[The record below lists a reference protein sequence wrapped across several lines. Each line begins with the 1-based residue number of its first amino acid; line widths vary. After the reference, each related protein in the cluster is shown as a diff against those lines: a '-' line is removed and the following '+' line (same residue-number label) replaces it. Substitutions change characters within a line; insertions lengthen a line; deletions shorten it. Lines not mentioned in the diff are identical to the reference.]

1 MNSKVLKSKL
11 IFDHLPAYASFLLE
25 NKLSECAKIQLTY
38 SREENIPL
46 LKFFGSYSEKQL
58 LDLGKKTMSEL
69 LTAFSCNQVEQ
80 FIADASAN
88 YSKNNLTTL
97 EREEVVAEDITILS
111 FIRRK
116 SLRVFLSTYTT
127 DLRIVNEIS
136 EEIDRFSAA
145 NDAAIFGAFLE
156 IKKEETHRIHNE
168 LQQKQEDLL
177 EAQELTEMG
186 SFLWDMKGGRSSY
199 TPGVMQ
205 IFEMEEVSSLDS
217 FMQYVHGEDRA
228 VLKKAI
234 DSALTND
241 GIYECEYR
249 FVKNHKEKRIW
260 SRGVVT
266 FENESPVSMKGIV
279 MDITHKYLMVEQLR
293 QSEQLNKQAQAVTHI
308 GNWIW
313 EMSTGGIYWSDEL
326 YRIYGLEPQSEVMT
340 FERWFDMI
348 HPDDREKRLSEIKK
362 SMSTLEV
369 SDYTM
374 RIMAADGNVK
384 VLRGKGEVIA
394 DRSRKKMKLVGTC
407 QDVTTEFNLNKEL
420 KEKEDYL
427 KQLINNAPDAVIVVD
442 RNSTIS
448 LWNPKT
454 EEIFGW
460 SAEEVMGKDLNEIL
474 IPPQNRDSYSKE
486 LHHFLQTGVSRVLNR
501 TMEVKMLNKQNE
513 EFDVAL
519 TISQS
524 MQQGKILFIAFLRD
538 ITKQKQIKLELQ
550 KLNAS
555 LESKNSELERI
566 NKELESFNYVAS
578 HDLKEPL
585 RKIQIFAHRILEK
598 GSGEIP
604 HATVDYFNKII
615 TASSRMQLLI
625 EDLLVFS
632 QTTAGKDKF
641 EQVDLNAVLS
651 DVLNMLSTSIEEK
664 KAVIASEVLPIVK
677 TIPFQMQQLFLNL
690 ISNAI
695 KYSHEGV
702 SPYIRIV
709 VHSVKGFLIH
719 HPMAQQDT
727 EYFEFK
733 VEDNGIGFGEEY
745 AEKIFELFQRLHNK
759 DKYFGTGIGLAI
771 CKKIL
776 YNHNGFIV
784 AQSEV
789 SKGSTFYFYLPKE
802 EVT

>member
-1 MNSKVLKSKL
+1 MNNKILPNRL

-25 NKLSECAKIQLTY
+25 HKLTEYARMQLTY
-38 SREENIPL
+38 SIEENIPL
-46 LKFFGSYSEKQL
+46 LKFFSEYSEKEL
-58 LDLGKKTMSEL
+58 LDLGKKTAREL
-69 LTAFSCNQVEQ
+69 LTAFACNRVEQ
-80 FIADASAN
+80 FITDSSAD
-88 YSKNNLTTL
+88 YIKNNLTTI
-97 EREEVVAEDITILS
+97 ERDEVVAEDITILS
-111 FIRRK
+111 LIRRK
-116 SLRVFLSTYTT
+116 SLRFFLTSYTT
-127 DLRIVNEIS
+127 DLRIINEIS
-136 EEIDRFSAA
+136 EELDRFTAA
-145 NDAAIFGAFLE
+145 NDAATFGAFLE
-156 IKKEETHRIHNE
+156 IQKEKTRRIYEE

-177 EAQELTEMG
+177 EAQELTTMG
-186 SFLWDMKGGRSSY
+186 SFLWNMKEGSSSH

-205 IFEMEEVSSLDS
+205 IFEIEDTDPFAS
-217 FMQYVHGEDRA
+217 FMDYVQQEDK
-228 VLKKAI
+228 VLLKKAI
-234 DSALTND
+234 DSAWTND

-249 FVKNHKEKRIW
+249 YIKNHKEKRIW
-260 SRGVVT
+260 SRGLVT
-266 FENESPVSMKGIV
+266 FDNEVPVSMKGIV

-293 QSEQLNKQAQAVTHI
+293 QSEQLNKQAQAITHI

-313 EMSTGGIYWSDEL
+313 EMGTGEIYWSDEL
-326 YRIYGLEPQSEVMT
+326 YRIYGLEPQSEIMT

-348 HPDDREKRLSEIKK
+348 HPDDRERRLTEIKK
-362 SMSTLEV
+362 SMTTLEV
-369 SDYTM
+369 ADYTM
-374 RIMAADGNVK
+374 RIIAADGKVK
-384 VLRGKGEVIA
+384 VLRGKGEVITE
-394 DRSRKKMKLVGTC
+394 RSRKRMKLVGSC

-427 KQLINNAPDAVIVVD
+427 KQLINNAPDAIIVVD
-442 RNSTIS
+442 KNSTIS

-460 SAEEVMGKDLNEIL
+460 LAEEVMGKDVNEIL
-474 IPPQNRDSYSKE
+474 IPPQNRESYTRE
-486 LHHFLQTGVSRVLNR
+486 LNRYLETGVTTVLNR
-501 TMEVKMLNKQNE
+501 TMEVKMLHKNNE

-524 MQQGKILFIAFLRD
+524 MQNGKILFIAFLRD
-538 ITKQKQIKLELQ
+538 ITRQKQIKLELQ
-550 KLNAS
+550 NLNAS
-555 LESKNSELERI
+555 LASKNSELELM

-641 EQVDLNAVLS
+641 EQVNLNEVLGE
-651 DVLNMLSTSIEEK
+651 VLNMLSTAIEEK
-664 KAVIASEVLPIVK
+664 RAVIQSEVLPVVK
-677 TIPFQMQQLFLNL
+677 AIPFQMQQLFLNL

-695 KYSHEGV
+695 KYSNVEV
-702 SPYIRIV
+702 SPRIHIAV
-709 VHSVKGFLIH
+709 RPVKGLVIE
-719 HPMAQQDT
+719 HPLLLEDT
-727 EYFEFK
+727 AYWEFK
-733 VEDNGIGFGEEY
+733 VEDNGIGFSEEY
-745 AEKIFELFQRLHNK
+745 SEKIFELFQRLHNK

-776 YNHNGFIV
+776 HNHHGFIR

-789 SKGSTFYFYLPKE
+789 AKGSVFYFYLPKD
-802 EVT
+802 

>member
-1 MNSKVLKSKL
+1 MNSKVLPSKL
-11 IFDHLPAYASFLLE
+11 VFEHVPAYASFLLE
-25 NKLSECAKIQLTY
+25 NKLTEYAKMQLTY
-38 SREENIPL
+38 SIEENTPL
-46 LKFFGSYSEKQL
+46 LKFFSKYSEKEL
-58 LDLGKKTMSEL
+58 LDLGKKSTEDL
-69 LTAFSCNQVEQ
+69 LTAFASNQVEK

-88 YSKNNLTTL
+88 YIKNNLTTV
-97 EREEVVAEDITILS
+97 EREEVLAEDITILS
-111 FIRRK
+111 LIRRK
-116 SLRVFLSTYTT
+116 SLRFFLSSYTT
-127 DLRIVNEIS
+127 DIYIVNQIS

-145 NDAAIFGAFLE
+145 NDAAAFDAFLE
-156 IKKEETHRIHNE
+156 IQKEKMHRIYEE

-186 SFLWDMKGGRSSY
+186 SFLWNMKDGSSSH

-205 IFEMEEVSSLDS
+205 IFEMEEASSLDS
-217 FMQYVHGEDRA
+217 FMDYVHKEDR
-228 VLKKAI
+228 VLLKKAI

-249 FVKNHKEKRIW
+249 YIKNHTEKRIW
-260 SRGVVT
+260 SRGLVA
-266 FENESPVSMKGIV
+266 FEHESPVSMKGIV

-293 QSEQLNKQAQAVTHI
+293 QSEQLNKQAQAITHI

-313 EMSTGGIYWSDEL
+313 EMSTGEMYWSDEL
-326 YRIYGLEPQSEVMT
+326 YRIYGLEPQAEIMT

-348 HPDDREKRLSEIKK
+348 HPDDREKRLSEVKK

-374 RIMAADGNVK
+374 RITAADGKVK
-384 VLRGKGEVIA
+384 VLCGKGEVIT
-394 DRSRKKMKLVGTC
+394 DRSRKRMKLVGSC

-427 KQLINNAPDAVIVVD
+427 KQLINNAPDAIIVVD
-442 RNSTIS
+442 KSSTIS

-460 SAEEVMGKDLNEIL
+460 SAEEVMGKDLSEFL
-474 IPPQNRDSYSKE
+474 IPLQNRESYTKE
-486 LHHFLQTGVSRVLNR
+486 LHRYLDTGVTRLLNR
-501 TMEVKMLNKQNE
+501 TMEVKMLNKKNK

-524 MQQGKILFIAFLRD
+524 MQNGKILFIAFLRD

-550 KLNAS
+550 NLNAS
-555 LESKNSELERI
+555 LESKNSELELM

-625 EDLLVFS
+625 EDLLIFS

-641 EQVDLNAVLS
+641 ERVDLNEVLTEVLS
-651 DVLNMLSTSIEEK
+651 MLSTAVEEK
-664 KAVIASEVLPIVK
+664 KALIEYGVLPVVK
-677 TIPFQMQQLFLNL
+677 AIPFQMQQLFLNL

-695 KYSHEGV
+695 KYSNEGV
-702 SPYIRIV
+702 PPSILVAVRP
-709 VHSVKGFLIH
+709 VKGLIGQ
-719 HPMAQQDT
+719 PMVLEDAA
-727 EYFEFK
+727 YYEFK
-733 VEDNGIGFGEEY
+733 VQDNGIGFSEEY
-745 AEKIFELFQRLHNK
+745 SEKIFELFQRLHNK

-776 YNHNGFIV
+776 HNHNGFIR

-789 SKGSTFYFYLPKE
+789 SKGSTFCFYLPKE
-802 EVT
+802 